1 MNLLLDTVTF
11 LWILEDAKELSRAAR
26 AALQDTDNV
35 VFLSAASTWEIAV
48 KHRLRKLQLPEAP
61 ETLIPRQRALR
72 GIESLALSESATLR
86 ANLLPD
92 LHKDPF
98 DRMLACQA
106 IEHAMTLV
114 TPDALLRAY
123 PVRVLW

>member
-1 MNLLLDTVTF
+1 VNLLLDTVTF
-11 LWILEDAKELSRAAR
+11 LWILEDAKELSQTAR
-26 AALQDTDNV
+26 AALEDTGNV
-35 VFLSAASTWEIAV
+35 AYLSAASAWEIVV
-48 KHRLRKLQLPEAP
+48 KHRLRKMQLPEPP

-72 GIESLALSESATLR
+72 GIESLSLDESATLR
-86 ANLLPD
+86 ANQLPD

-106 IEHAMTLV
+106 IEHAMTIV